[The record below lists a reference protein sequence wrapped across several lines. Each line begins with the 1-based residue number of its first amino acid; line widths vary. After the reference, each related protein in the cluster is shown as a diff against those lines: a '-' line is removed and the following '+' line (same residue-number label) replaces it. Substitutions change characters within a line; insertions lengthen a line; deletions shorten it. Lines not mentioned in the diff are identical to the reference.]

1 MWHSPNPPAI
11 QPLYQIEYSDQ
22 LLIQLLK
29 AWLPNKY
36 RERIEVRDVKD
47 LKPEDLSPEVL
58 QKITEQL
65 IANAQAQTGVSEA
78 EIVRLALEA
87 GITVVEAKSELVETR
102 ST

>member
-1 MWHSPNPPAI
+1 MEWRCGRS
-11 QPLYQIEYSDQ
+11 
-22 LLIQLLK
+22 K
-29 AWLPNKY
+29 ADRARLRKY

-65 IANAQAQTGVSEA
+65 IANAQAQTGVNEA

-102 ST
+102 ANS